1 MASFRQ
7 RNNRW
12 QARVQRIGF
21 PDQVKTF
28 TLRQDAEKWARGVET
43 EIDRGH
49 FTNVTLA
56 HQTTLRDLIER
67 YLAEVLHKKKSFD
80 VESIRLKAMM
90 RMQISK
96 WSIAN
101 LSPTKIAAFRD
112 ERLAQVSAGTVIRE
126 LAYLSSIINIARRE
140 WGIHVPNPV
149 QLVRKPSSP
158 EGRNRILAS
167 DEKLA
172 LLAALSPTDRRNT
185 WVKPIVELALETAMR
200 RGELLSLRWTNVDL
214 AHRIAF
220 LPTTKNG
227 ESRTVP
233 LSSDAVKVLQSLPRS
248 IDGVVFPI
256 EHATLHAAFKRGVT
270 RAGLINLRFH
280 DLRHTAI
287 TEMAKKLP
295 NIIELSAV
303 SGHKNLAMLK
313 RYYHPDP
320 KQLAQKLG

>member
-1 MASFRQ
+1 MASIRQ

-12 QARVQRIGF
+12 QARVHRKGF

-28 TLRQDAEKWARGVET
+28 TLRQDAEKWARGIET

-56 HQTTLRDLIER
+56 HQTTLGDLIER

-112 ERLAQVSAGTVIRE
+112 ERLTQVSAGTVIRE

-158 EGRNRILAS
+158 EGRNRTLS
-167 DEKLA
+167 SEEKLT
-172 LLAALSPTDRRNT
+172 LLAALTPTNRRSEDWQSNPVNVT
-185 WVKPIVELALETAMR
+185 KF
-200 RGELLSLRWTNVDL
+200 GELTGIPVHLVPDGGHMLPKEYVGALLDRWLV
-214 AHRIAF
+214 
-220 LPTTKNG
+220 
-227 ESRTVP
+227 
-233 LSSDAVKVLQSLPRS
+233 
-248 IDGVVFPI
+248 
-256 EHATLHAAFKRGVT
+256 
-270 RAGLINLRFH
+270 
-280 DLRHTAI
+280 
-287 TEMAKKLP
+287 
-295 NIIELSAV
+295 
-303 SGHKNLAMLK
+303 
-313 RYYHPDP
+313 
-320 KQLAQKLG
+320 

>member
-12 QARVQRIGF
+12 QVRVRRLGF

-67 YLAEVLHKKKSFD
+67 YLAEVLPKKKSFD
-80 VESIRLKAMM
+80 TESIRLKAVM

-101 LSPTKIAAFRD
+101 LSPSKIAAYRD
-112 ERLAQVSAGTVIRE
+112 ERLTQVGAGTVIRE

-158 EGRNRILAS
+158 EGRTRTLS
-167 DEKLA
+167 SEEKLT
-172 LLAALSPTDRRNT
+172 LLAALTPTARRNT
-185 WVKPIVELALETAMR
+185 WVKPIVQLALETAMR
-200 RGELLSLRWTNVDL
+200 RGELLSLRWTNIDL

-233 LSSDAVKVLQSLPRS
+233 LSSEAVTVLQSLPRS

-256 EHATLHAAFKRGVT
+256 EHFTLHAAFKRGVK
-270 RAGLINLRFH
+270 RAGLSNLRFH

-295 NIIELSAV
+295 NILELSAV

-320 KQLAQKLG
+320 RQLAQKLG